1 MIIPICQMNREL
13 VLNVNRRMLRWAAIL
28 AVFAAAMVT
37 AMAAGAEPAIK
48 VGDAFPN
55 LSDHALEGDLPADLA
70 GKLVIVDFWAS
81 WCGPCRGTF
90 PLMEDLH
97 KRLGK
102 QGLVIIA
109 VNEDKSRVAMNEFL
123 KRHPASFAVVRDA
136 KKQLAAK
143 VNVPLLPA
151 SYILD
156 GKGRVLS
163 IQAGERTVENRA
175 AFIKL
180 IEDLLE
186 KHVSRKP

>member
-1 MIIPICQMNREL
+1 MIIPTCQMNLEL
-13 VLNVNRRMLRWAAIL
+13 VLNMNRRMLRWTAI
-28 AVFAAAMVT
+28 ATVFAVVMVA
-37 AMAAGAEPAIK
+37 AMAAGAEPEIK
-48 VGDAFPN
+48 VGDVFPN

-123 KRHPASFAVVRDA
+123 KRHPASFTVVRDA

-163 IQAGERTVENRA
+163 IQLGERTVENRA

-186 KHVSRKP
+186 KHVKRKP